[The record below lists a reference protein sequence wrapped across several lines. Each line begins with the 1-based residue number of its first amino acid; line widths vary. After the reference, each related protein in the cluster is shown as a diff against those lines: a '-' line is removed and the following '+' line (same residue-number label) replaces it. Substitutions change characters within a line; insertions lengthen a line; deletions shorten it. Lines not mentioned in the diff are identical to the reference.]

1 MKQQPEL
8 EVTEQ
13 PTDWLVPYARNAK
26 RHTHE
31 QIDQIC
37 ASIQEFGFNDPV
49 AVWRNGDGVPEIVE
63 GHGRVLAA
71 KRLGMGQVP
80 VIELNHLSDEQ
91 RRAYTHV
98 HNQLTMSTGWE
109 PETLQLDLQ
118 ELPFDFQELGFD
130 GGAPEEE
137 PVDFGKLR
145 DMTDDSDGDYQEF
158 VDKFKPKSTTDDCF
172 TPEPVYSAVREWA
185 CAEYGIEPGSI
196 VRPFYPGGD
205 YERFEY
211 PEGCTVLDNPP
222 FSILAQIIDFYLER
236 GVRFLLFAPFLTLFG
251 CGEKPAED
259 GTDDAPKTV
268 TITDMIGRQVEIVP
282 GSYQRVVCIGAG
294 ALRLYSYV
302 GDVSLLCGVE
312 DIDNTTLEERP
323 KMFDGVARP
332 YVMVYGDTFAALPS
346 CGVGGPNAQAAEAE
360 KILSCTPDIIVSE
373 YEDTDK
379 AEALQQQ
386 VGVPVITLRTGVD
399 GVFSE
404 DFSGSI
410 TLLGQ
415 VFGKETRA
423 SELLAFVSTET
434 ADIQARTAG
443 IAEDSKPAVY
453 ICGLGNWGTTNHL
466 MTIESYSTF
475 TVANIKNTVSG
486 LSAKGVQP
494 IEAEKFTTLGPDMD
508 IMLIDAAAVKNIK
521 PLYAEDNGLFDSCK
535 AWQEGKVYLQM
546 AYNAYYTNYEIA
558 LANAWFSAK
567 CVYPEQ
573 FTDIDMTE
581 KLNEITGAFLGKG
594 IAEEIYRMPNSFG
607 GYQQIDTATFFA

>member
-1 MKQQPEL
+1 MPMKRIAAL
-8 EVTEQ
+8 
-13 PTDWLVPYARNAK
+13 L
-26 RHTHE
+26 
-31 QIDQIC
+31 
-37 ASIQEFGFNDPV
+37 
-49 AVWRNGDGVPEIVE
+49 
-63 GHGRVLAA
+63 LALA
-71 KRLGMGQVP
+71 MTLTLLGCGQVRDTAP
-80 VIELNHLSDEQ
+80 GNTAH
-91 RRAYTHV
+91 
-98 HNQLTMSTGWE
+98 
-109 PETLQLDLQ
+109 
-118 ELPFDFQELGFD
+118 D
-130 GGAPEEE
+130 GE
-137 PVDFGKLR
+137 PV
-145 DMTDDSDGDYQEF
+145 
-158 VDKFKPKSTTDDCF
+158 
-172 TPEPVYSAVREWA
+172 
-185 CAEYGIEPGSI
+185 
-196 VRPFYPGGD
+196 
-205 YERFEY
+205 
-211 PEGCTVLDNPP
+211 TV
-222 FSILAQIIDFYLER
+222 
-236 GVRFLLFAPFLTLFG
+236 
-251 CGEKPAED
+251 
-259 GTDDAPKTV
+259 
-268 TITDMIGRQVEIVP
+268 TDMIGRQVAVTP
-282 GSYQRVVCIGAG
+282 GSYRRVVCIGAG
-294 ALRLYSYV
+294 ALRMYSYI
-302 GDVSLLCGVE
+302 GDTALLCGVE
-312 DIDNTTLEERP
+312 DIDNTTLDDRP
-323 KMFDGVARP
+323 KMFDAVARP
-332 YVMVYGDTFAALPS
+332 YVLAYGDVFAALPS

-434 ADIQARTAG
+434 ADIQARTAD

-475 TVANIKNTVSG
+475 TVANIKNAVSG
-486 LSAKGVQP
+486 LSANGVQP
-494 IEAEKFTTLGPDMD
+494 TEAEKFTALGPDMD

-607 GYQQIDTATFFA
+607 GYQQIDTATFFS

>member
-1 MKQQPEL
+1 
-8 EVTEQ
+8 
-13 PTDWLVPYARNAK
+13 
-26 RHTHE
+26 
-31 QIDQIC
+31 
-37 ASIQEFGFNDPV
+37 
-49 AVWRNGDGVPEIVE
+49 
-63 GHGRVLAA
+63 
-71 KRLGMGQVP
+71 
-80 VIELNHLSDEQ
+80 
-91 RRAYTHV
+91 
-98 HNQLTMSTGWE
+98 
-109 PETLQLDLQ
+109 
-118 ELPFDFQELGFD
+118 
-130 GGAPEEE
+130 
-137 PVDFGKLR
+137 
-145 DMTDDSDGDYQEF
+145 
-158 VDKFKPKSTTDDCF
+158 
-172 TPEPVYSAVREWA
+172 
-185 CAEYGIEPGSI
+185 
-196 VRPFYPGGD
+196 
-205 YERFEY
+205 
-211 PEGCTVLDNPP
+211 
-222 FSILAQIIDFYLER
+222 
-236 GVRFLLFAPFLTLFG
+236 
-251 CGEKPAED
+251 
-259 GTDDAPKTV
+259 
-268 TITDMIGRQVEIVP
+268 MIGRQVEIVP

-434 ADIQARTAG
+434 ADIQARTAD

-494 IEAEKFTTLGPDMD
+494 IEAEKFTALGPDMD
-508 IMLIDAAAVKNIK
+508 IMLIDAAAVKNMIANLTGMICDGAK
-521 PLYAEDNGLFDSCK
+521 PSCSMKLTSGVSTAVISAMMAMDGHCVTPVEGIIEEDVD
-535 AWQEGKVYLQM
+535 
-546 AYNAYYTNYEIA
+546 
-558 LANAWFSAK
+558 K
-567 CVYPEQ
+567 CIRNLTAIGRDGMNE
-573 FTDIDMTE
+573 TDRVVLGIMTH
-581 KLNEITGAFLGKG
+581 KC
-594 IAEEIYRMPNSFG
+594 
-607 GYQQIDTATFFA
+607 